1 MPTPPSTIIHLVATF
16 ASAFSAPTF
25 THAVV
30 LVWGAILAPG
40 RRTVSSA
47 LRSVGRAHEPHFA
60 TYHQVLSRAVWSP
73 WMLSRLLLAL
83 IIEVGLEA
91 EAPLVLLIDETLE
104 RRRSGHLKHISAWR
118 DPVRSSLRHV
128 STVLGIRWLV
138 LAVVVR
144 VPWSTRAW
152 ALPFMVVPA
161 RSPKT
166 SERLHR
172 PHRPLVGWAEIML
185 SHVRR
190 WQPSRAMILVG
201 DHSYA
206 AVSLIARCQ
215 AGPRPVT
222 FVSRLRLDAGLY
234 DPPGPRPSG
243 KSGPPAKK
251 GARQATFDQRL
262 ADPTASWQTLRV
274 GWYGGSQR
282 ELEVLTG
289 SAVWYVRGHDPVPLR
304 WVLVRCPSD
313 PHFKPTALLCSDP
326 TASTA
331 SIVTWFVARWNLEV
345 TFEEMRAHLGFETQ
359 RGWSERT
366 MERTTPCLFG
376 LFSLVVLMAY
386 RLHADHVPLR
396 QAAWYPKSEATFSD
410 VLAAVRRALWTPV
423 ESTPWPSDPDQ
434 LLIARSTWQSLLD
447 IACYST

>member
-1 MPTPPSTIIHLVATF
+1 MPTPPASIIHLLAPL

-25 THAVV
+25 AHALV
-30 LVWGAILAPG
+30 LVWGAIVAPG
-40 RRTVSSA
+40 RRTVCSA
-47 LRSVGRAHEPHFA
+47 LRSVGRADEPHFA

-73 WMLSRLLLAL
+73 WVLSQLLLAL
-83 IIEVGLEA
+83 IIEVCLSA

-104 RRRSGHLKHISAWR
+104 RRRSGQLKQISAWR

-144 VPWSTRAW
+144 VPWSQRAW

-166 SERLHR
+166 SARLKR

-185 SHVRR
+185 TQVRR
-190 WQPSRAMILVG
+190 WQPSRAIVLVG
-201 DHSYA
+201 DQSYA
-206 AVSLIARCQ
+206 AVSLITRCQ
-215 AGPRPVT
+215 TGPRPVT

-234 DPPGPRPSG
+234 DPPGPRPPG

-262 ADPTASWQTLRV
+262 ADPTAKWQALTV

-282 ELEVLTG
+282 QLDVLTG
-289 SAVWYVRGHDPVPLR
+289 TALWYVRGHVPVSLR

-326 TASTA
+326 TASAA
-331 SIVTWFVARWNLEV
+331 SILTWFVARWNLEV
-345 TFEEMRAHLGFETQ
+345 TFEEIRAHLGFETQ

-366 MERTTPCLFG
+366 MQRTTPCLFG

-386 RLHADHVPLR
+386 RLHADRVPVR
-396 QAAWYPKSEATFSD
+396 QAAWYPKSGATFSD
-410 VLAAVRRALWTPV
+410 VLASVRRALWTPL
-423 ESTPWPSDPDQ
+423 EYTPVPSDPDL
-434 LLIARSTWQSLLD
+434 LLIARSTWQSLLE